1 MEIDMK
7 IKRILSLVLTA
18 SVLSVFAV
26 PAVQAEEKKLFFETF
41 DMTKVKADKDNGVV
55 KEIEVPDGDY
65 TVTVTTG
72 GKTETKANIYI
83 NGGERVRA
91 YTLEAGQTQE
101 NEQPVVPK
109 DGKITVQVKGENPN
123 VTEIEVQQLADR
135 TEKGEKPTIYI
146 AGDSTA
152 QTYDY
157 KKVYPQTGWGQALAD
172 YFTDDVVIENRSM
185 AGRSSKSYN
194 NDGRLDRILTE
205 MHPGDY
211 VFIQFGINDGAEN
224 KPERYISVEDYKKL
238 ITEKYMGEV
247 EKRGGTPVLMT
258 ASAAG
263 WWDEENNNFMES
275 RQDYA
280 DPTREIAKET
290 GCAFIDINR
299 IMTDAW
305 NTMDK
310 EDVISGYFV
319 CEPLESKA
327 YPVGTNDTTHMK
339 PKGAKRVAGMVAEA
353 IKTDVP
359 ELAKYLKGEEVFTD
373 IAGHWGETFIKAL
386 ADKGMVDGV
395 GDGKFN
401 PDGTVTRAEFL
412 KMAMDAAEI
421 PGHAYRDGECLDATT
436 DDWYC
441 YYLQG
446 ALDKGLIPY
455 QMIDDQIILHK
466 IEKTLVEATEDKEA
480 VTAEVTVYEMNP
492 AISRN
497 CNGFNANKPITRE
510 EMAAIVMMCMGYK
523 MRNASDWGY
532 YFEHG
537 FELEFSD
544 VEDISDNYRNFVN
557 AAYVLG
563 YISGMDDGAFAPK
576 ATLTRAQAATVVS
589 KLVN

>member
-1 MEIDMK
+1 MKFEVIDMK
-7 IKRILSLVLTA
+7 FRKFLSLILAA
-18 SVLSVFAV
+18 SMLSIGMIPVV
-26 PAVQAEEKKLFFETF
+26 RAEGEKLYSETF
-41 DMTKVKADKDNGVV
+41 DMTGVKADKTDGVI

-72 GKTETKANIYI
+72 GKTETNANIYI

-101 NEQPVVPK
+101 NEQSVVPL
-109 DGKITVQVKGENPN
+109 DGKITVQVIGDNPN
-123 VTEIEVQQLADR
+123 VTEIDVQQLPNR
-135 TEKGEKPTIYI
+135 TEKGEKTTIYI

-157 KKVYPQTGWGQALAD
+157 TKVYPQTGWGQAFAD

-194 NDGRLDRILTE
+194 NDGRLDKILTE

-247 EKRGGTPVLMT
+247 EKRGGIPVLMT
-258 ASAAG
+258 ASAAS

-280 DPTREIAKET
+280 DPTREIAEET

-299 IMTDAW
+299 IMTDTW
-305 NTMDK
+305 NSMDK
-310 EDVISGYFV
+310 QDVLDGYFI

-327 YPVGTNDTTHMK
+327 YPTGTDDHTHMK
-339 PKGAKRVAGMVAEA
+339 QKGAKTVAGLVADA
-353 IKTDVP
+353 IKTEVP
-359 ELAKYLKGEEVFTD
+359 ELAKYLKGEETFND
-373 IAGHWGETFIKAL
+373 ISGHWGETYIKAL
-386 ADKGMVDGV
+386 AKEGLVDGE

-412 KMAMDAAEI
+412 KMAMDAAGI
-421 PGHAYRDGECLDATT
+421 VGHAYREGECLDAAN

-446 ALDKGLIPY
+446 ALDKNLIPET
-455 QMIDDQIILHK
+455 MIENCTSEK
-466 IEKTLVEATEDKEA
+466 VTKTLAEATDEKEA
-480 VTAEVTVYEMNP
+480 VTEDVTVYTG
-492 AISRN
+492 AF
-497 CNGFNANKPITRE
+497 NGNTPITRE
-510 EMAAIVMMCMGYK
+510 EMAAVTMKCMRYK
-523 MRNASDWGY
+523 MLNASDW
-532 YFEHG
+532 
-537 FELEFSD
+537 ELSERDYENEFTD
-544 VEDISDNYRNFVN
+544 VNQIDDEYRNAVD
-557 AAYVLG
+557 AACAHG
-563 YISGMDDGAFAPK
+563 YISGMDDGTFAPK
-576 ATLTRAQAATVVS
+576 ETLTRAQAAVVLS
-589 KLVN
+589 NMANLK

>member
-1 MEIDMK
+1 MK
-7 IKRILSLVLTA
+7 IRRILSLVITA
-18 SVLSVFAV
+18 SMLSVCAV
-26 PAVQAEEKKLFFETF
+26 PMVQADEQELYSETF
-41 DMTKVKADKDNGVV
+41 DMTEVKADKENGVI

-72 GKTETKANIYI
+72 GETETNANIYI

-91 YTLEAGQTQE
+91 YTLEAGQSQD
-101 NEQPVVPK
+101 NEQPVVPQ
-109 DGKITVQVKGENPN
+109 DGKITVQVIGENPN
-123 VTEIEVQQLADR
+123 VTEIDVQQLPNR
-135 TEKGEKPTIYI
+135 TEKAEKTTIYI

-157 KKVYPQTGWGQALAD
+157 KNAYPQTGWGQAFAD
-172 YFTDDVVIENRSM
+172 YFTDDIVIENRSM

-247 EKRGGTPVLMT
+247 TKRGGTPVLMT
-258 ASAAG
+258 ASAAA

-290 GCAFIDINR
+290 GCAFIDANR
-299 IMTDAW
+299 IMTDKW

-310 EDVISGYFV
+310 NEVLSGYFV

-339 PKGAKRVAGMVAEA
+339 AKGAKAVAGLIAED
-353 IKTDVP
+353 IKTSVP
-359 ELAKYLKGEEVFTD
+359 ELAKYLKSKEIFFNDTN
-373 IAGHWGETFIKAL
+373 GHWAQEYITAL

-412 KMAMDAAEI
+412 KMAMDAMGI
-421 PGHAYRDGECLDATT
+421 PGHAYREGECLDASN

-446 ALDKGLIPY
+446 ALDKALIPPK
-455 QMIDDQIILHK
+455 MAGLSVVIPETITKVLA
-466 IEKTLVEATEDKEA
+466 EATEDTEA
-480 VTAEVTVYEMNP
+480 VTAEVFDYTGGKF
-492 AISRN
+492 
-497 CNGFNANKPITRE
+497 NGNQPITRE
-510 EMAAIVMMCMGYK
+510 EMAAIICRVMPYAYNGPISNPFADVDDTTSDYVSDIAFVAHFGLLEGMG
-523 MRNASDWGY
+523 
-532 YFEHG
+532 
-537 FELEFSD
+537 
-544 VEDISDNYRNFVN
+544 
-557 AAYVLG
+557 
-563 YISGMDDGAFAPK
+563 DGTFAPK
-576 ATLTRAQAATVVS
+576 ATLTRAQAAVVAD
-589 KLVN
+589 KLANAH

>member
-1 MEIDMK
+1 MK

-18 SVLSVFAV
+18 SMLSVFAV
-26 PAVQAEEKKLFFETF
+26 PAVHAEETKLFSETF
-41 DMTKVKADKDNGVV
+41 DMTNVKADKDNGVV

-72 GKTETKANIYI
+72 GKTETKANVYI

-101 NEQPVVPK
+101 NEQPVVPQ
-109 DGKITVQVKGENPN
+109 DGKITVQVIGENPN

-135 TEKGEKPTIYI
+135 TEKGEKTTIYI

-157 KKVYPQTGWGQALAD
+157 TKVYPQTGWGQALAD
-172 YFTDDVVIENRSM
+172 YFTDDVIIENRSM

-194 NDGRLDRILTE
+194 NDGRLDKILTQ

-211 VFIQFGINDGAEN
+211 VFIQFGINDGAVN

-247 EKRGGTPVLMT
+247 TKRGGTPVLMT
-258 ASAAG
+258 ASAAS

-299 IMTDAW
+299 IMTDTW

-373 IAGHWGETFIKAL
+373 IAGHWGETYIKSL
-386 ADKGMVDGV
+386 ADKGMVDGI

-412 KMAMDAAEI
+412 KMAMDAAGI
-421 PGHAYRDGECLDATT
+421 VGHAYREGECLDAAN

-446 ALDKGLIPY
+446 ALDKELISEE
-455 QMIDDQIILHK
+455 MIENCK
-466 IEKTLVEATEDKEA
+466 NEKVTKTLAEAKDDKEA
-480 VTAEVTVYEMNP
+480 VTADVMVYTGKF
-492 AISRN
+492 
-497 CNGFNANKPITRE
+497 NGTKSITRE
-510 EMAAIVMMCMGYK
+510 EMAVIAVNCLSYAMKNAKKPVEFTPFENDKNGFVDSDIYEGY
-523 MRNASDWGY
+523 
-532 YFEHG
+532 
-537 FELEFSD
+537 
-544 VEDISDNYRNFVN
+544 VN
-557 AAYVLG
+557 SVDAAYEYGLVT
-563 YISGMDDGAFAPK
+563 GMGDGTFAPK
-576 ATLTRAQAATVVS
+576 ATLTRAQAAVVID
-589 KLVN
+589 KLANLLK